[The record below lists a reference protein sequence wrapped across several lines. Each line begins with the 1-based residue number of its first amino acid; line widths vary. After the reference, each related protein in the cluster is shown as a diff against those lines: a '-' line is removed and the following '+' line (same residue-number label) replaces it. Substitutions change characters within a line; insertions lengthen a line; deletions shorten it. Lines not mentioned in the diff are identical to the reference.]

1 MLTEKHKHPIF
12 LKSILGLMTILS
24 FGIYLIFRG
33 QKEKNDFIHSNGQV
47 VYYADNYPEISR
59 PHGKYMYLVID
70 SYNRIFELYVPE
82 EQTEKNTFNYNDI
95 KIGDVIDI
103 YFDENSFVSDK
114 RTNMSM
120 RYIDIN
126 GKNIFISDPN
136 DKTAGFCFIGVGI
149 SIIVLLIVLRQK
161 GKII

>member
-24 FGIYLIFRG
+24 FGL
-33 QKEKNDFIHSNGQV
+33 
-47 VYYADNYPEISR
+47 
-59 PHGKYMYLVID
+59 
-70 SYNRIFELYVPE
+70 
-82 EQTEKNTFNYNDI
+82 
-95 KIGDVIDI
+95 
-103 YFDENSFVSDK
+103 
-114 RTNMSM
+114 
-120 RYIDIN
+120 YIDIN